1 MALAIPRILFAAS
14 LAAIVAF
21 AGSTSALG
29 QITWTGSA
37 GDDSWH
43 TAANW
48 DLVRVPMAGD
58 DVIIPAGGGT
68 VTYSSSAST
77 SVNSVQAERPVT
89 VAGGTLTIDADSSFV
104 TLTLIGFLTGIHG
117 SADITVTGTLNLGAR
132 IGGTGTLTLPAGC
145 VTNVTSQ
152 DARIDK
158 ELDNAGAIN
167 IPTTKI
173 LRLTAAGN
181 TNSGTI
187 NLQGSSS
194 WLNGD
199 APGDGS
205 SHLLNEGLITR
216 SGTGESYIAVPGN
229 KIAITNNGEIE
240 VQAGVLRVWGGG
252 ANNGDI
258 HIAAGATLDLDRFVM
273 VHSPT
278 SSIAGGGTL
287 STGIHSGAF
296 TFEGPV
302 TVPTLIAAGGT
313 LTFNN
318 GEQTFTHVTIG
329 DFYPTVL
336 GSADITITGT
346 LSIGRLI
353 GGTGTLALTAG
364 CVTTATSQ
372 EGRIDR
378 VFHNAGTINIPPNR
392 ILRLGA
398 VGNTSSGTINFQG
411 DSSYLLGDG
420 SAELINE
427 GLITRSGTGESY
439 ISISGNEVALINNGD
454 IDVQSGLLHVSGGG
468 ANNGDITIAVGAT
481 LELDRFVM
489 VHSPTSSIAGGGTLS
504 TSINGGTFTFE
515 GSVTVPTVNIAGGT
529 VAFNNGQQTF
539 THLIVGDFYPTV
551 LGSADMT
558 VTGTLR
564 IGRLIGGTGKL
575 TLAAGCVTTPTG
587 NEGRIDKEL
596 DNAGTINVG
605 GGTALRLGLVTHT
618 NRGTINLQNYSSLIG
633 DPSGAAELVNEGLIT
648 RSGPDLSFL
657 AMGGNQLTLT
667 NNGTVEVQSGT
678 LYMYAGGANNC
689 TLRVSAGAT
698 LTIDSASALFAHA
711 GGVLEG
717 SGTVQASV
725 NNLGSSVRPGGSGAA
740 GTLTITGN
748 YTQSSVA
755 SLAIEVGG
763 PAAGTQHDRLIVG
776 GTATLNGAIDV
787 AQLGNFVAAP
797 TDSFTFLTAAARG
810 GSFALLRPAAQSINY
825 TATSAA
831 VSFSHATRVVSGHPD
846 PVSIFSGQS
855 IIFSVPA
862 SSADN
867 AYQWRKGGSPLADG
881 PTGGGSSLSGTT
893 SATLTITNAATTD
906 AGSYDCAVASSCGDQ
921 NSPPVVLA
929 VVSLDPPVAFAAYNA
944 PVSEGEALQL
954 VGGPDGMAS
963 YSWTGPFGYTST
975 QQSPIVTAVANEFQA
990 GVYTLTITD
999 SLGRT
1004 ASASVTVKVT
1014 GCASQWDALSSGLDG
1029 TVRALTIFNGEVIA
1043 AGDFFTAG
1051 GVSAVRI
1058 ARWDGSTW
1066 HAIPGPFNT
1075 SIRALAVY
1083 NGELIAAGDFTF
1095 PAAVPPINRIA
1106 RWDGVSWKSLGSG
1119 MNLSVNALHVHNGE
1133 LVAGGLFTTAGGPA
1147 ASRIARWNGSI
1158 WQPFGTGLGGGVA
1171 ALTTHNGELYAGGA
1185 FTSPAS
1191 RVARWDA
1198 ATGKWSPL
1206 GSGTN
1211 SSVAALASY
1220 GGELIA
1226 GGSFLAPANA
1236 IARWNG
1242 LTWQALG
1249 SGIPTHPNVQALT
1262 VLGNELIVGGLFGFV
1277 PSYHVGPAIMNVA
1290 RWNGVYWLPLGQ
1302 GTNSAAAALV
1312 TLGDDLYAGGMF
1324 TSAGGEPA
1332 NRIARRTCAL
1342 VNSPPTATGPAPV
1355 DVDCTS
1361 PEGAE
1366 VTLTAIV
1373 SDPDGDAITVTWIV
1387 DGSIVQVDNIPAG
1400 DPPSGATVTLTRVYS
1415 LGTHTLTLSVADDGE
1430 ASAQIHQSHVM
1441 VVDDEAPTVVC
1452 PLEAHA
1458 PEAADAN
1465 CQMAVPDLLSHVQAS
1480 DACTPD
1486 GALTLS
1492 QSPTAGTLVGLGTHG
1507 VTITAT
1513 DASNNSSSVECEI
1526 VVIDT
1531 TPPTIEPYALA
1542 SPLHVD
1548 ENCQAVVPD
1557 LTLDAIAIDN
1567 CDAAISWTQD
1577 PPAGTL
1583 VGAGVTSIVLTAADV
1598 AGNLSTQIVEVTALD
1613 VTPPIL
1619 TPIGPDPLVI
1629 ECGAG
1634 PFVDP
1639 GAAAQD
1645 ACDIDVPVI
1654 IGGEA
1659 VDPSTPGTYVITYDA
1674 TDISDNAA
1682 LTITRTVVV
1691 EPATPIADAG
1701 PDQTVPE
1708 GSLVVL
1714 DGSGTTNIPCGS
1726 PTHAWVQ
1733 IAGDPVLLTGADTSF
1748 PTFSAPLV
1756 PLGGGTLT
1764 FQLVVSNGPQ
1774 ASEPVV
1780 VNIHVTNV
1788 NNPPVALADDL
1799 CGVSTDNEELSVA
1812 EGGVAA
1818 LNASHSYDADDEPL
1832 TFFWVQTDGPMV
1844 TLDLTDPAQPTFLA
1858 PFVGQAGE
1866 TLTFLLTVS
1875 DGLDSANRLV
1885 LVCIENMNHLPT
1897 ANAGADQTRTEGS
1910 TVILDASASG
1920 DSDGDALTYSWVQLS
1935 GPPVMLSSESAAMPS
1950 FTAPL
1955 VSAETM
1961 LKFLLIVDDGYGG
1974 MDEDEVRITVQDVS
1988 SPPACELAMP
1998 SKSELWP
2005 PNHKLVP
2012 ITITAV
2018 TDAANPAVS
2027 ITILGVTQDE
2037 PINGLGDGDTA
2048 PDAVIQGSTVLL
2060 RAERSGIG
2068 NGRVYRI
2075 TFQANDGIGGICIGS
2090 VNVTVPHDK
2099 GKNKPPAVDDGQNFS
2114 SLGP

>member
-1 MALAIPRILFAAS
+1 MHRSEALRSFATPGSRTNPAGLIGVDRGTKTHPS
-14 LAAIVAF
+14 RGRAQFTSRPCRAIVTSLLVVCGAQLGAAGAF
-21 AGSTSALG
+21 A
-29 QITWTGSA
+29 QITWTGA
-37 GDDSWH
+37 GGDESWH

-48 DLVRVPMAGD
+48 DLSRVPMAGD
-58 DVIIPAGGGT
+58 DVIFPAGGGT

-89 VAGGTLTIDADSSFV
+89 MTDGTLHLDADSSFV

-287 STGIHSGAF
+287 STGIHSGTF
-296 TFEGPV
+296 TFEGSV

-353 GGTGTLALTAG
+353 GGTGTLTLAAG

-411 DSSYLLGDG
+411 DFSYLLGDG

-468 ANNGDITIAVGAT
+468 ANNGDITIAAGAT

-515 GSVTVPTVNIAGGT
+515 GLVTVPTVNIAGGT

-575 TLAAGCVTTPTG
+575 TLAGGCVTTPTG
-587 NEGRIDKEL
+587 AEGRIDKEL

-698 LTIDSASALFAHA
+698 LTIDSALALFAHA

-763 PAAGTQHDRLIVG
+763 PAAGTQHDRLVVG

-787 AQLGNFVAAP
+787 TQLGSFTAAP
-797 TDSFTFLTAAARG
+797 TDSFTFLTSAGRA
-810 GSFALLRPAAQSINY
+810 GSFGLVRPVAQSINY
-825 TATSAA
+825 GATTAA
-831 VSFSHATRVVSGHPD
+831 VSFSHTTKVVSGHAD
-846 PVSIFSGQS
+846 PMSIFSGQN
-855 IIFSVPA
+855 IILSVPA
-862 SSADN
+862 SSSDN
-867 AYQWRKGGSPLADG
+867 AYQWRRDGSPLTDG
-881 PTGGGSSLSGTT
+881 PTGGGGSLSGAT
-893 SATLTITNAATTD
+893 SAMLTITNAATND
-906 AGSYDCAVASSCGDQ
+906 GGSYDCAIASSCGDQ
-921 NSPPVVLA
+921 NSPPVILN
-929 VVSLDPPVAFAAYNA
+929 VVSVDPPVAIAAYNA
-944 PVSEGEALQL
+944 PVSEGETLQL
-954 VGGPDGMAS
+954 LGGPDGMAS

-990 GVYTLTITD
+990 GVYTLTVTD

-1004 ASASVTVKVT
+1004 ASASVAVEVA
-1014 GCASQWDALSSGLDG
+1014 GCASQWDALAIGLNG
-1029 TVRALTIFNGEVIA
+1029 TVRALTIFDEDDAGPSPPALFA
-1043 AGDFFTAG
+1043 AGDFTLAG
-1051 GVSAVRI
+1051 GMAANRI

-1066 HAIPGPFNT
+1066 DPLGDGMNA
-1075 SIRALAVY
+1075 SVRALAVY
-1083 NGELIAAGDFTF
+1083 NGELIAAGSFTTAGGV
-1095 PAAVPPINRIA
+1095 PANRIA
-1106 RWDGVSWKSLGSG
+1106 RWNGSSWQPLGTGMTGGTVDALLVYYNSITEVNELIAGGSFSNAGGTTGTGRIARWNGTMWQGLGSSGFSLQVDSLGTYNGDLVATEHAVDLTLVRSIRRWNGAVWTTFGLQSG
-1119 MNLSVNALHVHNGE
+1119 DVFALTEFNGE
-1133 LVAGGLFTTAGGPA
+1133 LIAAGAFSSISGVP
-1147 ASRIARWNGSI
+1147 ASRLARWNGSI
-1158 WQPFGTGLGGGVA
+1158 WQPFGSTVNATVNSLV
-1171 ALTTHNGELYAGGA
+1171 LHN
-1185 FTSPAS
+1185 
-1191 RVARWDA
+1191 
-1198 ATGKWSPL
+1198 
-1206 GSGTN
+1206 
-1211 SSVAALASY
+1211 
-1220 GGELIA
+1220 GELIA
-1226 GGSFLAPANA
+1226 GGSFTTAGGAPASR

-1242 LTWQALG
+1242 
-1249 SGIPTHPNVQALT
+1249 SN
-1262 VLGNELIVGGLFGFV
+1262 
-1277 PSYHVGPAIMNVA
+1277 
-1290 RWNGVYWLPLGQ
+1290 WLPLG
-1302 GTNSAAAALV
+1302 
-1312 TLGDDLYAGGMF
+1312 
-1324 TSAGGEPA
+1324 
-1332 NRIARRTCAL
+1332 
-1342 VNSPPTATGPAPV
+1342 TGPAGRNF
-1355 DVDCTS
+1355 D
-1361 PEGAE
+1361 
-1366 VTLTAIV
+1366 
-1373 SDPDGDAITVTWIV
+1373 TVR
-1387 DGSIVQVDNIPAG
+1387 
-1400 DPPSGATVTLTRVYS
+1400 RVMS
-1415 LGTHTLTLSVADDGE
+1415 K
-1430 ASAQIHQSHVM
+1430 
-1441 VVDDEAPTVVC
+1441 PT
-1452 PLEAHA
+1452 
-1458 PEAADAN
+1458 
-1465 CQMAVPDLLSHVQAS
+1465 
-1480 DACTPD
+1480 
-1486 GALTLS
+1486 
-1492 QSPTAGTLVGLGTHG
+1492 
-1507 VTITAT
+1507 
-1513 DASNNSSSVECEI
+1513 
-1526 VVIDT
+1526 
-1531 TPPTIEPYALA
+1531 
-1542 SPLHVD
+1542 
-1548 ENCQAVVPD
+1548 
-1557 LTLDAIAIDN
+1557 
-1567 CDAAISWTQD
+1567 
-1577 PPAGTL
+1577 
-1583 VGAGVTSIVLTAADV
+1583 
-1598 AGNLSTQIVEVTALD
+1598 
-1613 VTPPIL
+1613 
-1619 TPIGPDPLVI
+1619 
-1629 ECGAG
+1629 
-1634 PFVDP
+1634 
-1639 GAAAQD
+1639 
-1645 ACDIDVPVI
+1645 
-1654 IGGEA
+1654 
-1659 VDPSTPGTYVITYDA
+1659 
-1674 TDISDNAA
+1674 
-1682 LTITRTVVV
+1682 
-1691 EPATPIADAG
+1691 
-1701 PDQTVPE
+1701 
-1708 GSLVVL
+1708 
-1714 DGSGTTNIPCGS
+1714 
-1726 PTHAWVQ
+1726 
-1733 IAGDPVLLTGADTSF
+1733 
-1748 PTFSAPLV
+1748 
-1756 PLGGGTLT
+1756 
-1764 FQLVVSNGPQ
+1764 
-1774 ASEPVV
+1774 
-1780 VNIHVTNV
+1780 
-1788 NNPPVALADDL
+1788 
-1799 CGVSTDNEELSVA
+1799 
-1812 EGGVAA
+1812 
-1818 LNASHSYDADDEPL
+1818 
-1832 TFFWVQTDGPMV
+1832 
-1844 TLDLTDPAQPTFLA
+1844 
-1858 PFVGQAGE
+1858 
-1866 TLTFLLTVS
+1866 
-1875 DGLDSANRLV
+1875 
-1885 LVCIENMNHLPT
+1885 
-1897 ANAGADQTRTEGS
+1897 
-1910 TVILDASASG
+1910 
-1920 DSDGDALTYSWVQLS
+1920 
-1935 GPPVMLSSESAAMPS
+1935 
-1950 FTAPL
+1950 
-1955 VSAETM
+1955 
-1961 LKFLLIVDDGYGG
+1961 
-1974 MDEDEVRITVQDVS
+1974 
-1988 SPPACELAMP
+1988 
-1998 SKSELWP
+1998 
-2005 PNHKLVP
+2005 
-2012 ITITAV
+2012 
-2018 TDAANPAVS
+2018 
-2027 ITILGVTQDE
+2027 
-2037 PINGLGDGDTA
+2037 
-2048 PDAVIQGSTVLL
+2048 
-2060 RAERSGIG
+2060 
-2068 NGRVYRI
+2068 
-2075 TFQANDGIGGICIGS
+2075 
-2090 VNVTVPHDK
+2090 
-2099 GKNKPPAVDDGQNFS
+2099 
-2114 SLGP
+2114 